1 MSKFKVGDKVVRKP
15 EDRSDNWVEFCRRIG
30 IPYCVPMRVSKVMGE
45 YAIILEGHNN
55 EPWSV
60 GRFKYVGTTN
70 QQPPVPCIPEEA
82 LTPKVPDAVNS
93 PQHYQFF
100 PDLEAIEVIARSMTQ
115 EQFYGYC
122 LGNRLKYRLRA
133 GNKDKLEQDIAKSD
147 KYLEL
152 YEQHKGECIDA

>member
-15 EDRSDNWVEFCRRIG
+15 KHRNHCWRIRFKDRPEGVVHTVTAVFYDTWVELDNT
-30 IPYCVPMRVSKVMGE
+30 PYGWDPDLFDLVVGSDQETVP
-45 YAIILEGHNN
+45 A
-55 EPWSV
+55 P
-60 GRFKYVGTTN
+60 
-70 QQPPVPCIPEEA
+70 
-82 LTPKVPDAVNS
+82 TPADVVNS

-100 PDLEAIEVIARSMTQ
+100 PDLEAIVVIARSMTQ

>member
-1 MSKFKVGDKVVRKP
+1 MNPFNVGDIVSHKAGALDKLAALCGVDSTALQVHAVEYTALKVRGVPGWWDYRDFNLVRGRDVESKVGVDV
-15 EDRSDNWVEFCRRIG
+15 
-30 IPYCVPMRVSKVMGE
+30 
-45 YAIILEGHNN
+45 
-55 EPWSV
+55 
-60 GRFKYVGTTN
+60 
-70 QQPPVPCIPEEA
+70 
-82 LTPKVPDAVNS
+82 VNS

-100 PDLEAIEVIARSMTQ
+100 PDLEAIVVIARSMAQ

-152 YEQHKGECIDA
+152 YEQHKGECIDAK

>member
-1 MSKFKVGDKVVRKP
+1 MSKVKVGDRVVRVH
-15 EDRSDNWVEFCRRIG
+15 EHRNYIWQDFCRRIG
-30 IPYCVPMRVSKVMGE
+30 VPSGAPMRISKVLGE
-45 YAIILEGHNN
+45 SAIILEGHDKD
-55 EPWSV
+55 PWSV
-60 GRFKYVGTTN
+60 PCFHLVGAARAPGS
-70 QQPPVPCIPEEA
+70 QQAV
-82 LTPKVPDAVNS
+82 DAVNS

-100 PDLEAIEVIARSMTQ
+100 PDLEAIVVIARSMTQ

-152 YEQHKGECIDA
+152 YGQHKGECIDAK

>member
-1 MSKFKVGDKVVRKP
+1 MSTFKVGDTVVRKHP
-15 EDRSDNWVEFCRRIG
+15 HRNYNWQDFCRRIG
-30 IPYCVPMRVSKVMGE
+30 VPAGAPMRV
-45 YAIILEGHNN
+45 YAVLGDTAVALEGGPN

-60 GRFKYVGTTN
+60 DCFHRGVAPG
-70 QQPPVPCIPEEA
+70 IPEELPTQKA
-82 LTPKVPDAVNS
+82 PDAVNS
-93 PQHYQFF
+93 PKHYQFF

-147 KYLEL
+147 KYSEL
-152 YEQHKGECIDA
+152 YEQHRGKCIDAK

>member
-1 MSKFKVGDKVVRKP
+1 MSKFKVGDKVVRIY
-15 EDRSDNWVEFCRRIG
+15 EHRQYVWQEFCRRIG
-30 IPYCVPMRVSKVMGE
+30 VPEGTPMRVTKVFGE
-45 YAIILEGHNN
+45 SGLILEGHDKDS
-55 EPWSV
+55 WSMPYF
-60 GRFKYVGTTN
+60 RLAESECATERL
-70 QQPPVPCIPEEA
+70 QSA
-82 LTPKVPDAVNS
+82 DAVNS

-100 PDLEAIEVIARSMTQ
+100 PDLEAIVVIARSMTQ

-152 YEQHKGECIDA
+152 YYEHKGACIDAK

>member
-1 MSKFKVGDKVVRKP
+1 MSKFKVGDRVVRLFSHH
-15 EDRSDNWVEFCRRIG
+15 DYAWLEFCRHVGIRPDLPVSITKVIG
-30 IPYCVPMRVSKVMGE
+30 SSGIVLLGADNRQW
-45 YAIILEGHNN
+45 EG
-55 EPWSV
+55 S
-60 GRFKYVGTTN
+60 RFVLAAAAS
-70 QQPPVPCIPEEA
+70 QQPLIHDDAAE
-82 LTPKVPDAVNS
+82 TDAVNS

-100 PDLEAIEVIARSMTQ
+100 PDLEAIVVIARSMPQ

-152 YEQHKGECIDA
+152 YEQHKEECIDAK

>member
-1 MSKFKVGDKVVRKP
+1 MSELKVGDKVVRKRARR
-15 EDRSDNWVEFCRRIG
+15 DDNWR
-30 IPYCVPMRVSKVMGE
+30 M
-45 YAIILEGHNN
+45 
-55 EPWSV
+55 
-60 GRFKYVGTTN
+60 RFKDHPEGAVHTITATRFNAEIIELDYLPYGWDVDHFDVVST
-70 QQPPVPCIPEEA
+70 PSIPEA
-82 LTPKVPDAVNS
+82 LPTPKAPDAVNS

-152 YEQHKGECIDA
+152 YYQHKGKCIDAK

>member
-15 EDRSDNWVEFCRRIG
+15 EHRNDNWR
-30 IPYCVPMRVSKVMGE
+30 M
-45 YAIILEGHNN
+45 
-55 EPWSV
+55 
-60 GRFKYVGTTN
+60 RFKDLPAGAVHTVTATRFDRFIELDHMRYGWDTDHFDCVVGSDPVT
-70 QQPPVPCIPEEA
+70 PPASAPV
-82 LTPKVPDAVNS
+82 DAVNS
-93 PQHYQFF
+93 PRHYQFF
-100 PDLEAIEVIARSMTQ
+100 PDLEAIVVIARSMTK

-152 YEQHKGECIDA
+152 YEQHKGECIDS

>member
-1 MSKFKVGDKVVRKP
+1 MSKVKVGDVVVRKAEHVSGVWSERCQSLYMSP
-15 EDRSDNWVEFCRRIG
+15 HDPREVLEVEGG
-30 IPYCVPMRVSKVMGE
+30 IITLNGDH
-45 YAIILEGHNN
+45 GG
-55 EPWSV
+55 WSASYFDV
-60 GRFKYVGTTN
+60 IKESPQRK
-70 QQPPVPCIPEEA
+70 QSA
-82 LTPKVPDAVNS
+82 DAVNS

-100 PDLEAIEVIARSMTQ
+100 PELEAIVVIARSMTQ

-152 YEQHKGECIDA
+152 YGQHKGECIDA